1 MEIYSSSI
9 FIWYCISGSDAIER
23 SILILIIYLD
33 YDDAY
38 RLVAGVICYLGNV
51 PVSREEYKELAGG
64 TVEETG
70 LPAVVVDYVGTI
82 LAVGG
87 DGNQSYA

>member
-1 MEIYSSSI
+1 M
-9 FIWYCISGSDAIER
+9 
-23 SILILIIYLD
+23 
-33 YDDAY
+33 
-38 RLVAGVICYLGNV
+38 

>member
-1 MEIYSSSI
+1 MNNKR
-9 FIWYCISGSDAIER
+9 SGSCRIEPDLFIF
-23 SILILIIYLD
+23 SFLFLILIIYLD

-38 RLVAGVICYLGNV
+38 RLVAGVICYLGDV
-51 PVSREEYKELAGG
+51 PVSRKEDEEFAGSA
-64 TVEETG
+64 VEETG
-70 LPAVVVDYVGTI
+70 LAAVVIIMNYVGTI

>member
-1 MEIYSSSI
+1 M
-9 FIWYCISGSDAIER
+9 
-23 SILILIIYLD
+23 
-33 YDDAY
+33 
-38 RLVAGVICYLGNV
+38 

-64 TVEETG
+64 AVEKTG